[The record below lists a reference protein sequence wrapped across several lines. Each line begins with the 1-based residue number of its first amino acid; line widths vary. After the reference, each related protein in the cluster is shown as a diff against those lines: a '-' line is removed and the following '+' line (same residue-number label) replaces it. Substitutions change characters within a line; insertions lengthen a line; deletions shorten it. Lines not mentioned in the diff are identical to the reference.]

1 MKRGDEEKIYKFL
14 SGVNGQLYVPIY
26 QREYSWK
33 KENREYFWEHI
44 ININLAN
51 KKRTHYCHSILTK
64 EYGGS
69 VFDLP
74 DVAIID
80 GQQRITTASLFY
92 ASVCAFCKEHDVD
105 FDWENAIY
113 NKVLI
118 NKDGKKDRRYKL
130 KLKDGKDNDTYTM
143 IVDDLP
149 ISLSKKAGNSMII
162 ETYNFFLNKLTE
174 DNVLNILSKFERFTI
189 GNDVAED
196 HDSAQLLFETINY
209 AGTPLKEY
217 QILRSYTLL
226 NFEQE
231 EQEVMY
237 YKYWVPI
244 MDYFNN
250 TAGKLNKFINGFV
263 AYALN
268 QVEPSISPMI
278 YIKEKEDVNYSKED
292 FLKEVTDYF
301 DKFKQVDAGFGIDEV
316 DKSIDVILS
325 LNNVFLYPLIIKVA
339 DFYNEGKIDITE
351 FIASIKLIETQMMRQ
366 KIVNK
371 ASFGHTFRVVFN
383 KIKWDSNNVFKT
395 LHNIFEKNNMLIGDG
410 VFKNTIEASDF
421 YDDYKPQLTFK
432 VLECIENSMYPKGHV
447 LLKNH
452 LSKYS
457 IEHIMPQTLN
467 KNWEF
472 IDEITHNAFVHSL
485 GNLTLTAY
493 NSNLSNKSFKE
504 KLNMKNG
511 FKEDRLCLNKSV
523 ANCNHWN
530 EDTISKRTKIM
541 ADVMVS
547 IWQYPN
553 FVKNT
558 EKAEQSIL
566 VGGK

>member
-14 SGVNGQLYVPIY
+14 SGVNGQLYVTIY

>member
-523 ANCNHWN
+523 ADCNHWN